1 MDRRTRIGNLGKSS
15 CRSPRGAMTPGSHV
29 TLATAMGPIWLT
41 LLIHVL
47 GGSIALASGLVAIVA
62 AKGGRWHRRAGL
74 VFVASMFV
82 MTIFGAVV
90 GLYEMKMTGVGAI
103 LTAYLVFTGLTTVR
117 PIAGVNRAQQLA
129 LMVVAFLI
137 ALFELTMGVVALG
150 RPRGAINGVPGGMIL
165 FMGTVALLAA
175 AGDWRMIRAGGI
187 KGARRLARH
196 LWRMCFALFVASGSF
211 FLGQMKFVP
220 QPVRIVP
227 LMFALGVA
235 PLIVLLY
242 WMWRIRLRQ
251 SLRGLIVANAR
262 DVATSA
268 SAT

>member
-1 MDRRTRIGNLGKSS
+1 MS
-15 CRSPRGAMTPGSHV
+15 PGSHV

-41 LLIHVL
+41 LVVHVL
-47 GGSIALASGLVAIVA
+47 GGSIALASGFVAVVA
-62 AKGGRWHRRAGL
+62 AKGGPWNRTAGL
-74 VFVASMFV
+74 VVVASMFV

-90 GLYEMKMTGVGAI
+90 GFYEMKMTGVGAL

-117 PIAGVNRAQQLA
+117 PIAGVDRRLEIA
-129 LMVVAFLI
+129 LMVAALLI
-137 ALFELTMGVVALG
+137 AIFELTMGVVAMG

-165 FMGTVALLAA
+165 FMGAVALLAA

-220 QPVRIVP
+220 QPIRILP

-242 WMWRIRLRQ
+242 WMWRVRLMQ
-251 SLRGLIVANAR
+251 SPRGLIVGNAG
-262 DVATSA
+262 DVAA
-268 SAT
+268 SARAT